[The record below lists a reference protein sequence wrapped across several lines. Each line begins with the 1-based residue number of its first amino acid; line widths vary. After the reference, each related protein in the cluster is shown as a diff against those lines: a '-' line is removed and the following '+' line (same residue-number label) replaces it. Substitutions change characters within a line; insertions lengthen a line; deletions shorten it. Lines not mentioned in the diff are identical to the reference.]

1 MKPSLHIN
9 VGQAYSGT
17 KPLSFSLNKSYYKQ
31 KRFFTEPNILYY
43 LFLRD
48 AGLKKADE
56 YFDSMNQ
63 NFEKDVTLGDYI
75 SKVKSSGGYLDFSNS
90 NTTIS
95 LDYLLKIAPILEE
108 EFDVRVTMIWRDP
121 IDRSYSHAS
130 DEYQMYVLK
139 KSESTMWEK
148 FPSKHK
154 QENFQFYAYWRM
166 IRKKYPTSI
175 AYWKSQL
182 VGNNQK
188 VTPSY
193 AKIYHTWAKAF
204 THVMP
209 VIMEDLWYGHSNQLE
224 RLEKFV
230 GYPVGILFDNGYIS
244 GYATEQHQQSD
255 LEDISDDDRAYAYER
270 IQWVYQEYE
279 TVFGPRPSTWYTGG
293 VRT

>member
-9 VGQAYSGT
+9 VGQPYSGT
-17 KPLSFSLNKSYYKQ
+17 KPFSYSLDKSYYK
-31 KRFFTEPNILYY
+31 KRKFITEPNILYY

-48 AGLKKADE
+48 VDQREAND

-63 NFEKDVTLGDYI
+63 NFERDVTLGDYI
-75 SKVKSSGGYLDFSNS
+75 SNVKSSGGYLDFSNS
-90 NTTIS
+90 NTAIS

-130 DEYQMYVLK
+130 DEYKMYALG
-139 KSESTMWEK
+139 KSKGTTWEI

-154 QENFQFYAYWRM
+154 QENFQFYARWRM

-175 AYWKSQL
+175 SYWKSQL
-182 VGNNQK
+182 EGGNRK

-193 AKIYHTWAKAF
+193 IKIYHTWAKAF

-209 VIMEDLWYGHSNQLE
+209 VIMEDLWYGHSNQLK
-224 RLEKFV
+224 RLEEFV
-230 GYPVGILFDNGYIS
+230 GYPVGVLYDNGYTS
-244 GYATEQHQQSD
+244 GHVTEGHQRSD
-255 LEDISDDDRAYAYER
+255 LEVLTDDDREYAYER
-270 IQWVYQEYE
+270 MRWVYQEYE
-279 TVFGPRPSTWYTGG
+279 TVCGPRPSTWYTGG
-293 VRT
+293 VRA